1 MARIEPDPVMGHP
14 AELAPG
20 ERIVTEFRPDPQV
33 YWRAHLVMA
42 VLLGTGAGLVLMWL
56 QNPYPVVGPVGAV
69 IAIAARAAFVQS
81 EAMAEVWRLTDR
93 RLLGPAG
100 RAVTLAQLQD
110 ARSFLGAVQV
120 TTTTGDR
127 HLMKYLSDP
136 AAVAYLL
143 LTAAGRKPRNGAR

>member
-1 MARIEPDPVMGHP
+1 MARIEPDSVMGHP

-20 ERIVTEFRPDPQV
+20 EKIVTEFRPDAQV

-42 VLLGTGAGLVLMWL
+42 VLLGIGAGLVLLWL
-56 QNPYPVVGPVGAV
+56 QNPYPVIGPVGATL
-69 IAIAARAAFVQS
+69 AIAARAAFVQS

-100 RAVTLAQLQD
+100 RAMTLAQLQD
-110 ARSFLGAVQV
+110 ARPFLGAVQV

>member
-1 MARIEPDPVMGHP
+1 MGIEPDPIMGHP

-20 ERIVTEFRPDPQV
+20 EKIVTEFRPDAQV

-42 VLLGTGAGLVLMWL
+42 VLLGIGAGLVLMWL

-69 IAIAARAAFVQS
+69 MAIAARAAFVQS

-93 RLLGPAG
+93 RLLGSGG
-100 RAVTLAQLQD
+100 RSIKLAQLLS
-110 ARSFLGAVQV
+110 ARPFLGAVQV

-127 HLMKYLSDP
+127 HLIKYQADP
-136 AAVAYLL
+136 AAVAFLL
-143 LTAAGRKPRNGAR
+143 LTAAGRKPRNG

>member
-1 MARIEPDPVMGHP
+1 MGIEPDPIMGHP

-20 ERIVTEFRPDPQV
+20 EKIVTEFRPDAQV

-42 VLLGTGAGLVLMWL
+42 VLLGIGAGLVLMWL

-69 IAIAARAAFVQS
+69 MAIAARAAFVQS

-93 RLLGPAG
+93 RLLGPGG
-100 RAVTLAQLQD
+100 RSITLAQLLS
-110 ARSFLGAVQV
+110 ARPFLGAVQV

-127 HLMKYLSDP
+127 HLIKYQADP
-136 AAVAYLL
+136 AAVAFLL
-143 LTAAGRKPRNGAR
+143 LTAAGRKPRNG

>member
-1 MARIEPDPVMGHP
+1 MARIEPDPIHGHP

-20 ERIVTEFRPDPQV
+20 EKIVTEFRPDAQV

-42 VLLGTGAGLVLMWL
+42 VILGIGAGLVLLWL
-56 QNPYPVVGPVGAV
+56 RNPFPVVGPVGTTL
-69 IAIAARAAFVQS
+69 AIAARAAFVQS

-93 RLLGPAG
+93 RLLGPGG

-110 ARSFLGAVQV
+110 ARPFLGAVQV

-127 HLMKYLSDP
+127 NLMKYLADP
-136 AAVAYLL
+136 AATAYLL
-143 LTAAGRKPRNGAR
+143 MTAAGRKPRNG